1 MAQGFLI
8 TFLHYRVWG
17 LGADVAV
24 GEVSSAFGFGLV
36 TRVIAVLSLAAH
48 PGHDHHEGCADNDG

>member
-1 MAQGFLI
+1 M
-8 TFLHYRVWG
+8 
-17 LGADVAV
+17 AV
-24 GEVSSAFGFGLV
+24 GEVSRAFGFGLV